1 MQLCRKTGDRYRE
14 IEESQRRRVVER
26 MQRAGAKPS
35 LLRLITEGGPL
46 DRDEAALIVGE
57 SLPTGLRLL

>member
-1 MQLCRKTGDRYRE
+1 MQH
-14 IEESQRRRVVER
+14 
-26 MQRAGAKPS
+26 AGAKPS